1 MLRRIIAGTAVA
13 GALTLGVAGVAG
25 AATPSSG
32 TSKNTPSAQVCSR
45 LPKIEARVQTYE
57 AKVNA
62 RIPKA
67 EAREAK
73 ARAAGH
79 TKLANYIAAR
89 ITRVQNRESRLN
101 NRLSTIEAK
110 CGTTSSTGTGTT
122 AS

>member
-13 GALTLGVAGVAG
+13 GALTFGVAGVAG

-32 TSKNTPSAQVCSR
+32 TSTSTPSAKVCAR
-45 LPKIEARVQTYE
+45 LGTIESRVQKFE

-73 ARAAGH
+73 LRGAGH
-79 TKLANYIAAR
+79 TKLADRIAAR
-89 ITRVQNRESRLN
+89 ITKVQNRESKVN
-101 NRLSTIEAK
+101 ARLSTIEAK
-110 CGTTSSTGTGTT
+110 CGTASTGTSGS

>member
-1 MLRRIIAGTAVA
+1 MFRRIIAGTAVA

-67 EAREAK
+67 EAREAEL
-73 ARAAGH
+73 RAAGH
-79 TKLANYIAAR
+79 PKLANRIAAR
-89 ITRVQNRESRLN
+89 ITRAQNREAKLN
-101 NRLSTIEAK
+101 ARLSTYEAE
-110 CGTTSSTGTGTT
+110 CGTTGSTGAGS